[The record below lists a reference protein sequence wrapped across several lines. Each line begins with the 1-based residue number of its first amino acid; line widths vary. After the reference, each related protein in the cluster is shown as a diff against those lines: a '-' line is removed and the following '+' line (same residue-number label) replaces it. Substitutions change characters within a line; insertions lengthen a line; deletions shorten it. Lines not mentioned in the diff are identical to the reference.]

1 MDLSSTQKLPQTVDQ
16 TIDQTA
22 LAPRWRLP
30 FSRALLRALPW
41 ALGCMAFTGWTNAD
55 TGNATDAQQYFASK
69 SVGGVSNQAGGPI
82 VPGTV
87 DLNTA
92 TAEELAAA
100 LKGVGLS
107 KAKAIVRYR
116 TEIGPF
122 RDVQEL
128 EEVKGIGPRTV
139 ARNKSRITLSK
150 AKR

>member
-1 MDLSSTQKLPQTVDQ
+1 MDVSFPLNPHKTLGRTTPLP
-16 TIDQTA
+16 
-22 LAPRWRLP
+22 PRRMAF
-30 FSRALLRALPW
+30 FSRLLLS
-41 ALGCMAFTGWTNAD
+41 ALGCIACTGWVNAD
-55 TGNATDAQQYFASK
+55 AGSVAGASVYSASK
-69 SVGGVSNQAGGPI
+69 SVSSGSTHVNRSVHANRSVVAGA
-82 VPGTV
+82 V

-128 EEVKGIGPRTV
+128 EEVKGIGPRTL
-139 ARNKSRITLSK
+139 ARNKNRITLSRP
-150 AKR
+150 KR

>member
-1 MDLSSTQKLPQTVDQ
+1 MDLSSTQKPPQTVDQ
-16 TIDQTA
+16 TNDQTA

-30 FSRALLRALPW
+30 LSRFLLL

>member
-1 MDLSSTQKLPQTVDQ
+1 MNVYFPQKTPKINDQ
-16 TIDQTA
+16 RT
-22 LAPRWRLP
+22 LMPKWRLP
-30 FSRALLRALPW
+30 FPRVLIW
-41 ALGCMAFTGWTNAD
+41 ALGCLAFTAGANAD
-55 TGNATDAQQYFASK
+55 MGVTTDAQIYLASK
-69 SVGGVSNQAGGPI
+69 SVSGGSNQASRPI
-82 VPGTV
+82 VAATV

-139 ARNKSRITLSK
+139 AHNKNRISLSK

>member
-1 MDLSSTQKLPQTVDQ
+1 
-16 TIDQTA
+16 
-22 LAPRWRLP
+22 
-30 FSRALLRALPW
+30 
-41 ALGCMAFTGWTNAD
+41 MAFTGWTNAD

-69 SVGGVSNQAGGPI
+69 SVSGVSNQAGRPI

-139 ARNKSRITLSK
+139 ARNKSRITLSRS
-150 AKR
+150 KR

>member
-1 MDLSSTQKLPQTVDQ
+1 MNFSSTQKTPQ
-16 TIDQTA
+16 TIDQTT
-22 LAPRWRLP
+22 LASQRRLP
-30 FSRALLRALPW
+30 FSRVFLW
-41 ALGCMAFTGWTNAD
+41 ALGCIAFTGWVNAN
-55 TGNATDAQQYFASK
+55 TGNATGAQIYLASK
-69 SVGGVSNQAGGPI
+69 SVSGVSNQAGGPI
-82 VPGTV
+82 VAGTV

-92 TAEELAAA
+92 TAEEMAAA

-139 ARNKSRITLSK
+139 ARNKNRITLSK

>member
-1 MDLSSTQKLPQTVDQ
+1 MNVYFPQKTPKINDQ
-16 TIDQTA
+16 RT
-22 LAPRWRLP
+22 LMPRWRLP
-30 FSRALLRALPW
+30 FSRVLIW
-41 ALGCMAFTGWTNAD
+41 ALGCLAFTAGANAD
-55 TGNATDAQQYFASK
+55 MGVATDAQIYLASK
-69 SVGGVSNQAGGPI
+69 SVSGGSNQASRPI
-82 VPGTV
+82 VAASV

-139 ARNKSRITLSK
+139 ARNKNRISLSK